1 MSAEAGRSLPSGQY
15 SHMIFS
21 TTGSAM
27 LIDEARK
34 AAQDWCG
41 AWNRRDL
48 DAIMDHYSDDVEFS
62 SPTVIKRWGIADGW
76 LRGKAKVRE
85 NFAIGVK
92 ASNLRFELVDVLLG
106 VNSMCVVYRRE
117 SGALVTDLVELD
129 DQDKGRRVI
138 ACYGSL
144 PTS

>member
-1 MSAEAGRSLPSGQY
+1 MN
-15 SHMIFS
+15 FD
-21 TTGSAM
+21 TTRGAM
-27 LIDEARK
+27 LINEARK

-48 DAIMDHYSDDVEFS
+48 EAIMDHYSDDVEFS

-117 SGALVTDLVELD
+117 SGALITDLVELD
-129 DQDKGRRVI
+129 ENGKGRRVI
-138 ACYGSL
+138 ACYGSP